1 MFELIKLSSSPSTSS
16 LITEASA
23 LSNNYNMRE
32 VLIALPKPPFTLLD
46 LKRGYEIIKK
56 LECCFDINHSEHQI
70 IDTKRKGVH
79 VVEISTVSESDRQI
93 LVRHYAFEF
102 DDFFEQQCTMYLGFC
117 SGCEHFGCGICNVI
131 HTCSVHEDRETY
143 CTGCGGVCSRCNS
156 FECVECSE
164 LTAVCDKCDALACPD
179 CARNSDHKYLDGV
192 CELCES
198 FCCGICSQVEYCEI
212 CEKLKCNDCCEVLL
226 CEDCDEWICDE
237 CCSIQRCDICDKLK
251 CAECCLILP
260 CDICEKFKCDECDPI
275 QCCDVCD
282 KAKCTSCESMNFC
295 EKSDTLKCSACMN
308 DQL

>member
-79 VVEISTVSESDRQI
+79 VVEISTASESDRQI

-131 HTCSVHEDRETY
+131 HTCSVHEDMETY

-164 LTAVCDKCDALACPD
+164 LIGCDNCDALICPD
-179 CARNSDHKYLDGV
+179 CIGNSDHQYLDGV
-192 CELCES
+192 CEICNK
-198 FCCGICSQVEYCEI
+198 FCCGLCNQVEHCEI
-212 CEKLKCNDCCEVLL
+212 CEKLKCDN
-226 CEDCDEWICDE
+226 
-237 CCSIQRCDICDKLK
+237 CCSIWRCDTCDT
-251 CAECCLILP
+251 LI
-260 CDICEKFKCDECDPI
+260 CDECDPTI
-275 QCCDVCD
+275 EYCAVCEKLKCDDCCPILYCDACDKSKCNECCSMQLCSVCD
-282 KAKCTSCESMNFC
+282 KSKCMSCESMILC
-295 EKSDTLKCSACMN
+295 ENSDTLKCRDCIG
-308 DQL
+308 D